1 MILEVSE
8 GSSWVVRGA
17 AALVLIVHISGAGV
31 GLLSGTAALVFR
43 KGGRPHR
50 VAGIVFFV
58 SMLTMCAIGGPA
70 AVRGSAILFV
80 PEIAVL
86 AVLIFWLVRVRFTRR
101 IKDGAGVA

>member
-17 AALVLIVHISGAGV
+17 AALVRFVHISGAGV

-43 KGGRPHR
+43 KGGRALLIASFSFFLGQPP
-50 VAGIVFFV
+50 VF
-58 SMLTMCAIGGPA
+58 PA
-70 AVRGSAILFV
+70 SVRGSAILFV

-86 AVLIFWLVRVRFTRR
+86 GVLIFWLVRVRFTRR
-101 IKDGAGVA
+101 FKAGVGVA